1 MRKVL
6 SSRKMLCEEWLRAQR
21 KQNKGQCSNKPKKK
35 MIILS
40 GAQRMHVLNVCGER
54 LHESSLLCTCLSFFS
69 GLLESALM
77 ITFCKFYLLLLIVI
91 P

>member
-1 MRKVL
+1 
-6 SSRKMLCEEWLRAQR
+6 
-21 KQNKGQCSNKPKKK
+21 

-54 LHESSLLCTCLSFFS
+54 LHEASLLCVCLSFFS
-69 GLLESALM
+69 GLLGSALM